1 MTLGDFEKVK
11 ARRRATLVGLA
22 AVGMWSTLG
31 LFTAMT
37 GADAP
42 SGGGSAGQSVPPF
55 QLNALCFGLAGV
67 LALII
72 LAGQGRLRDV
82 IATTPKAL
90 ALTVAGLFGY
100 HALYFTALRNAPAV
114 EANLINYL
122 WPLLIVVFSGLL
134 PGERLRWFHGLGA
147 ALGFAGAG
155 ILIVAQGASFEGGF
169 ALGYAAALGAALF
182 WSSYSVLSRLF
193 PDVPTGAVTGACLI
207 TSVLSLGCHLLFE
220 TTVWPAT
227 LTGWVGVVALGLF
240 PVGAAFFVW
249 DIGMKRGDIQV
260 LGAAAYATPILST
273 LLLIAFG
280 FGAFTWPVVAACL
293 LVTLGAVIAAK
304 EMLLGRR

>member
-1 MTLGDFEKVK
+1 MTQGEFVTFNS
-11 ARRRATLVGLA
+11 RRRATLLGLA
-22 AVGMWSTLG
+22 AVAMWSTLG

-37 GADAP
+37 GQNGASA
-42 SGGGSAGQSVPPF
+42 GGSANTSVPPF

-122 WPLLIVVFSGLL
+122 WPLLIVVFSGFL

-147 ALGFAGAG
+147 ALGFVGAG
-155 ILIVAQGASFEGGF
+155 ILIWAQGASFDGRF
-169 ALGYAAALGAALF
+169 ALGYAAAIGSALA

-193 PDVPTGAVTGACLI
+193 PDVPTGAVAGACLI
-207 TSVLSLGCHLLFE
+207 TSALSVICHLAFE
-220 TTVWPAT
+220 TTVWPAS
-227 LTGWVGVVALGLF
+227 LTGWAGVVALGLF

-293 LVTLGAVIAAK
+293 LVTLGAVVAAK
-304 EMLLGRR
+304 EMLLR

>member
-1 MTLGDFEKVK
+1 MGEFEKSK
-11 ARRRATLVGLA
+11 ARRRATLIGLG
-22 AVGMWSTLG
+22 AVAMWATLG

-37 GADAP
+37 GENGT
-42 SGGGSAGQSVPPF
+42 SGGASVPPF
-55 QLNALCFGLAGV
+55 LLNALCFGLAGL
-67 LALII
+67 LALIV
-72 LAGQGRLRDV
+72 LWRQGRLRDV
-82 IATTPKAL
+82 TATTPAAL
-90 ALTVAGLFGY
+90 SLTVAGLFGY

-122 WPLLIVVFSGLL
+122 WPLLIVVFSGFL

-147 ALGFAGAG
+147 VLGFAGAG
-155 ILIVAQGASFEGGF
+155 LLIWAQGASFDAGF
-169 ALGYAAALGAALF
+169 ALGYGAAIGSALA

-193 PDVPTGAVTGACLI
+193 PNVPTGAVAGACLI
-207 TSVLSLGCHLLFE
+207 TSVLSVVCHLLFE

-227 LTGWVGVVALGLF
+227 WTNWVGVVALGLF

-280 FGAFTWPVVAACL
+280 FGAFTWPVVIACL
-293 LVTLGAVIAAK
+293 LVTLGAMIAAK
-304 EMLLGRR
+304 EMLLGGR

>member
-1 MTLGDFEKVK
+1 LTQGEFAKLK
-11 ARRRATLVGLA
+11 ARRRATLIGLA
-22 AVGMWSTLG
+22 AVAMWSTLG

-37 GADAP
+37 GEN
-42 SGGGSAGQSVPPF
+42 SASARVSVSASVPPF

-72 LAGQGRLRDV
+72 LARQGRLRDV

-122 WPLLIVVFSGLL
+122 WPLMIVVFSGLL

-147 ALGFAGAG
+147 ALGFVGAG
-155 ILIVAQGASFEGGF
+155 ILILAQGASFDSGY
-169 ALGYAAALGAALF
+169 ALGYAAGFGAALA

-193 PDVPTGAVTGACLI
+193 PDVPTGAVAGACLI
-207 TSVLSLGCHLLFE
+207 TSALSLICHLVFE
-220 TTVWPAT
+220 TTVWPT
-227 LTGWVGVVALGLF
+227 SLTGWVGVVALGLF

-293 LVTLGAVIAAK
+293 LVTLGALIAAK
-304 EMLLGRR
+304 EMLLR

>member
-1 MTLGDFEKVK
+1 MTQGEFAKLK
-11 ARRRATLVGLA
+11 ARRRATLIGLA
-22 AVGMWSTLG
+22 AVAMWSTLG

-37 GADAP
+37 GENGASAE
-42 SGGGSAGQSVPPF
+42 GSVSASVPPF

-122 WPLLIVVFSGLL
+122 WPLLIVVFSGFL

-147 ALGFAGAG
+147 ALGFVGAG
-155 ILIVAQGASFEGGF
+155 ILIWAQGASFDGSF
-169 ALGYAAALGAALF
+169 ALGYAAAIGSALA

-193 PDVPTGAVTGACLI
+193 PDVPTGAVAGACLI
-207 TSVLSLGCHLLFE
+207 TSVLSLVCHLVFE

-293 LVTLGAVIAAK
+293 LVTLGAMIAAK
-304 EMLLGRR
+304 EMLLR